1 MPQLQPITLVAPG
14 SWGLNKEAEYN
25 LLEPQW
31 ATEATNCVIARGGRI
46 ASRSGWADQTTTP
59 IAATP
64 SIDVLHEYI
73 QKDGTKVVISTAANK
88 IFKDITDFTVGAN
101 NITSTT
107 APSADNWQFVN
118 FNDYVIGVQ
127 KGHAPIQWQNSSVF
141 TDISFTGTGYDG
153 NCIHAAFGRVWAA
166 DADLQTLRYSSLL
179 DHTDMSTTGGVI
191 DMSSV
196 WTKGMDEIVAVS
208 SLGSNL
214 IVFGRNHIII
224 WADGTGSEIG
234 LNPTNMYVA
243 DTIEGTGCIARDS
256 VQQIGE
262 GDVWYLSRHGIQSL
276 GRVIADKN
284 NPLASVTKN
293 VKSYLL
299 GYIESELSAD
309 AKLDAVRSVFSPEEG
324 FYLLMLPSG
333 NHIIC
338 IDTNSQFQDPRD
350 GELSYPVT
358 EWSMSGDIKCACVRQ
373 NGDLL
378 FGSTGVVGKYSG
390 DIDDATPF
398 TMDYWGAW
406 LNLGDELN
414 ARLKMLKE
422 LSAIIQIGGS
432 GSATYKWEWDFL
444 GNSSSK
450 SIQYSAPTASEY
462 NIAEYNIA
470 EYSGAL
476 TIQRKNFPGTGQGQ
490 YIRVGASISING
502 FNFVIQ
508 QLQLI
513 PKLGRLAV

>member
-31 ATEATNCVIARGGRI
+31 ATDAENCVIARGGRI
-46 ASRSGWADQTTTP
+46 ASRSGWANQTGTA

-64 SIDVLHEYI
+64 SIDVVFEYI
-73 QKDGTKVVISTAANK
+73 EKDGTKVILSCAGNK
-88 IFKDITDFTVGAN
+88 IYKEFSDYTVAGN

-127 KGHAPIQWQNSSVF
+127 KGHNPIQWQNSSVF

-179 DHTDMSTTGGVI
+179 DHTDMSSTGGVI

-196 WTKGMDEIVAVS
+196 WTKGMDEIVAIT

-224 WADGTGSEIG
+224 WADGSGSEIG
-234 LNPTNMYVA
+234 LNPTNIYVA

-262 GDVWYLSRHGIQSL
+262 GDVWYLSRHGVQSL

-284 NPLASVTKN
+284 NPLVSITKN

-299 GYIESELSAD
+299 GFMGTEIGAD
-309 AKLDAVRSVFSPEEG
+309 AKLDAVRSTFSPEEG
-324 FYLLMLPSG
+324 FYLLILPSVDRMF
-333 NHIIC
+333 C
-338 IDTNSQFQDPRD
+338 IDTNNKFQDPRD
-350 GELSYPVT
+350 GEMSYPVT
-358 EWSMSGDIKCACVRQ
+358 DWTMGGSIKCACTRQ

-378 FGSTGVVGKYSG
+378 FGSAGILGKYG
-390 DIDDATPF
+390 TDADNTSAF
-398 TMDYWGAW
+398 TMSYWGAW
-406 LNLGDELN
+406 LDLGVELN
-414 ARLKMLKE
+414 TRLKILKE

-432 GSATYKWEWDFL
+432 GSATYRWEFDFL
-444 GNSSSK
+444 GDSSSK
-450 SIQYSAPTASEY
+450 IIAYAAPTS
-462 NIAEYNIA
+462 AEYSVAEYSIA

-476 TIQRKNFPGTGQGQ
+476 TIQRKNFPGVGQGQ

-502 FNFVIQ
+502 FNFVLQ